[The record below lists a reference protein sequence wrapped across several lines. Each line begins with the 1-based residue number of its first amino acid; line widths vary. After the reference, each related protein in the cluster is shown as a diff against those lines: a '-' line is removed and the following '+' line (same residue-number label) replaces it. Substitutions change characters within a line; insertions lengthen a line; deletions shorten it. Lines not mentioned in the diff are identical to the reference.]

1 MTSKWRPPPR
11 AAPSLLIL
19 AEKAKSS
26 AVLLKDEEAP
36 GGEKLR
42 VDGSISWE
50 EETAVDSDGSDM
62 NIKKGKGGG
71 VKDSDNTLV
80 RNTAVFT
87 WKNLTCTVD
96 KPTGERKLLDKC
108 CRAGLSPAC

>member
-1 MTSKWRPPPR
+1 
-11 AAPSLLIL
+11 
-19 AEKAKSS
+19 
-26 AVLLKDEEAP
+26 
-36 GGEKLR
+36 
-42 VDGSISWE
+42 
-50 EETAVDSDGSDM
+50 M

-80 RNTAVFT
+80 RNTSVFT